1 MRTRHKTRHPG
12 IYYRLVDE
20 AKPDGSRRYIVWYSD
35 SNGQAHTETLPL
47 GATLEDARL
56 RQGELKRRRSQGE
69 TLLRTKKT
77 VSELLDEWLDS
88 RRSSLKPATV
98 EAYEWGITHL
108 KRNLGRRKVSELSP
122 SDVARMI
129 ADLKAQGMKTW
140 SVKKIL
146 TPLSSSLQIAVRE
159 GWISSS
165 PMVKLLSHE
174 RPKADQKEMRCLS
187 KDEIPK
193 LVSSAASGRWKT
205 LFSTLI
211 FTRLRIGEALALSWD
226 DIDTVNGL
234 VHVRGGKTDAA
245 KRDVMLITA
254 LRRLLTAW
262 RLQQAPGSPVFP
274 GSRREALRALRAAEK
289 RAGLPRYTLHELRHT
304 FASILIAQGEL
315 PTFVAHQMGHAD
327 PGVTMKVYAHLW
339 EKEESVQRASERLQ
353 EAFGGLV

>member
-1 MRTRHKTRHPG
+1 MRTRHRTRVPG

-187 KDEIPK
+187 REE
-193 LVSSAASGRWKT
+193 VSLLLKNETCSNARWKT
-205 LFSTLI
+205 LFATLI
-211 FTRLRIGEALALSWD
+211 FTGLRISEALSLDWSD
-226 DIDTVNGL
+226 VDTVNSL
-234 VHVRGGKTDAA
+234 IHVRQGKTDAA
-245 KRDVMLITA
+245 TRSVLMIPA

-262 RLQQAPGSPVFP
+262 LLQQTPGSQVFP
-274 GSRREALRALRAAEK
+274 GSRREALREIGR
-289 RAGLPRYTLHELRHT
+289 
-304 FASILIAQGEL
+304 
-315 PTFVAHQMGHAD
+315 
-327 PGVTMKVYAHLW
+327 
-339 EKEESVQRASERLQ
+339 
-353 EAFGGLV
+353 